1 MGVSTMA
8 AAWIPPAWP
17 DDAPALVDVGRAPFV
32 LLVDDAGIYVRRVTW
47 RQRLQARLHADS
59 LDRELAAGVP
69 PESDVLVAVRAGRL
83 ARGRTRENLARCVE
97 RLLDASRT
105 YGDHRTRRSIAVLP
119 RIACARADLEA
130 LVELLRAPAPLSAR
144 GVAHVSLLLRDGSGP
159 MYRYESTADLGALV
173 RRIAAELDPSQDWP
187 GEVCR

>member
-1 MGVSTMA
+1 MA

-17 DDAPALVDVGRAPFV
+17 DDAPALRDVGRTPFV
-32 LLVDDAGIYVRRVTW
+32 LLVDDAGVYVRRVTW
-47 RQRLQARLHADS
+47 RQRLRARLHADS
-59 LDRELAAGVP
+59 LDRELVAGVP
-69 PESDVLVAVRAGRL
+69 PESDVLVAVRARQL
-83 ARGRTRENLARCVE
+83 ARARTRETLAGCVE

-105 YGDHRTRRSIAVLP
+105 YGDRRTRRSMAVLP
-119 RIACARADLEA
+119 RIAAARADLEA
-130 LVELLRAPAPLSAR
+130 LVGLLRAPAPLSAR

-173 RRIAAELDPSQDWP
+173 RRIAAELDPAQDWP